1 MDVDSLSDEIV
12 DLKAQIEDLESRLRD
27 AQEEMDELR
36 TKVPDLVEDAYR
48 EGFNDVRPV
57 ETEEDS
63 WMRSLSRRNLRSLF

>member
-1 MDVDSLSDEIV
+1 MDVDSISDEIV

-48 EGFNDVRPV
+48 EGFNDACPE

-63 WMRSLSRRNLRSLF
+63 WRRSLSRRNLR

>member
-1 MDVDSLSDEIV
+1 MDVDSISDEIV

-48 EGFNDVRPV
+48 EGFNDACPA

-63 WMRSLSRRNLRSLF
+63 WRRSLSRRNLG